1 MDIIRDDLWKTCLT
15 DAMKM
20 HRIDEANDRCYNL
33 ADATW
38 KMKMSYIR
46 HSKKRENRQLIV
58 IEKTPS
64 VINEKRTQSV
74 ICTAITMAGKQCSFK
89 AVCGEFCKKHR
100 VDKGEIGKKVDIS
113 KIKIS
118 D

>member
-1 MDIIRDDLWKTCLT
+1 MEVIRDDMWNKCLT
-15 DAMKM
+15 DTMKM
-20 HRIDEANDRCYNL
+20 YRVSEPDDKCLHLAN
-33 ADATW
+33 ATW